1 MLHGG
6 QQPIDVYRRIYAGI
20 NGTPMPAFKEAF
32 AEAPDD
38 VWHLTH
44 YVLDLADKRRH
55 GVEFP
60 PVAST
65 QPAPQRRPR
74 SLIQRPRPA
83 RSAP

>member
-6 QQPIDVYRRIYAGI
+6 QQPLDVYRRIYAGI

-32 AEAPDD
+32 AETPDD
-38 VWHLTH
+38 IWHLTH

-55 GVEFP
+55 GVEFT

-65 QPAPQRRPR
+65 QPAKP
-74 SLIQRPRPA
+74 PA
-83 RSAP
+83 KSDSKAQAAEESP